1 MNNVRRKKIKEII
14 KLLDTANDML
24 SDVKDDEEF
33 AFDNL
38 SEGLQ
43 QTMRG
48 EQMEENINEMEEAID
63 KLEEVIENLNNVE

>member
-14 KLLDTANDML
+14 KLLDNANDML
-24 SDVKDDEEF
+24 LDVKDDEEF

>member
-1 MNNVRRKKIKEII
+1 MNKTRREKIKEII
-14 KLLDTANDML
+14 KLLERANNIL
-24 SDVKDDEEF
+24 EETRDDEEF

-48 EQMEENINEMEEAID
+48 EQMEENVNEMDDAIEKINDAID
-63 KLEEVIENLNNVE
+63 NLNNVN